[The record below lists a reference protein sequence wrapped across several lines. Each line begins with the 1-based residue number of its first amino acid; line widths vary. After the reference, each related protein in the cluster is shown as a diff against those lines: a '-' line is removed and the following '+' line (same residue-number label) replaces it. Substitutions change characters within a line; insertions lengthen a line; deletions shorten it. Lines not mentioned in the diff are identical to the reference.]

1 MTAGIQS
8 LVNNTTDTKQK
19 QQESK
24 QGFVFKWHP
33 LPYSD
38 IGGRGQLALEIHSL
52 TRTLHTALTCMG
64 MGVSDPQSLGSR
76 TQKGGEGL
84 LKSDSLAKPRGDR

>member
-8 LVNNTTDTKQK
+8 LTQRILNKSN
-19 QQESK
+19 ESK

-38 IGGRGQLALEIHSL
+38 IGGRGQLALEIHS
-52 TRTLHTALTCMG
+52 HTALTCTG
-64 MGVSDPQSLGSR
+64 MGVSDPQSFGSR

-84 LKSDSLAKPRGDR
+84 LKSDSLTKPRGDR